1 MNKLTILNEIFVILN
16 IAVEKDIDINFSEFK
31 LMIHKII
38 DNNSTFIEH
47 CPIELQAEIKSLKC
61 IIDKYSDKKLLF
73 LGITKFIS
81 AFSSIYEFEHCNTAI
96 SNIEKDKLYY
106 KAAINSYYILD
117 LFTSTAES
125 RFDNFKN
132 EFYQIGVLI
141 GKYYKDN
148 NKIVKDIISAK
159 LQDLFIRYDFKYSFP
174 TCCSA

>member
-16 IAVEKDIDINFSEFK
+16 IAVEKDIDINFPDFK

-38 DNNSTFIEH
+38 DNNSTFVEH
-47 CPIELQAEIKSLKC
+47 CPIELQDEMQFLKC
-61 IIDKYSDKKLLF
+61 IINKYSDKKSLLVE
-73 LGITKFIS
+73 ITKFIN
-81 AFSSIYEFEHCNTAI
+81 AFSSIYEYEQCTADI

-117 LFTSTAES
+117 LFTSTTES
-125 RFDNFKN
+125 RFDNFKS

-159 LQDLFIRYDFKYSFP
+159 LQELFDRYDFKYTFP
-174 TCCSA
+174 TCCNV